1 MTRKLDKEHLDEIQT
16 LRDEFAT
23 NSNTMGSLQLERLA
37 LEQRVEFLKQEQQRC
52 FSAFESLRKQE
63 SELLDK
69 MRERY
74 GDGQINIA
82 NGTFTPEEGLN
93 K

>member
-1 MTRKLDKEHLDEIQT
+1 M
-16 LRDEFAT
+16 LRE
-23 NSNTMGSLQLERLA
+23 
-37 LEQRVEFLKQEQQRC
+37 QEQ
-52 FSAFESLRKQE
+52 
-63 SELLDK
+63 ELIEK

-82 NGTFTPEEGLN
+82 RRNIYSRFRFGRINPYLLLKIIGVLNGRKNSFSGRIY